1 MKLRCPRCQHKLS
14 VPDKYAGRGVRCP
27 ACNKPFNVPRIRTA
41 EQGGPDRAAL
51 DLEGLASLEA
61 QSSEMGAKELA
72 AAQAVLRQQAA
83 KAGGDRK
90 VRTCP
95 NCQKETAVDDPYL
108 EILCSHC
115 WSPIPALVKGSAP
128 GKGPVSA
135 GQTLRATRTGG
146 FYAEL
151 SSCLAYPIPA
161 MGSILTAAAAAFLAG
176 LVPLAVMTGLSHVM
190 EQGTVGTPEGVQKAD
205 LSGLAIMVL
214 GIFGAELF
222 FFAAVAMHM
231 FLDVIRASAVGTERP
246 PNLVWNPS
254 QWGNSF
260 VGYLVLVVYFAVMV
274 AGLLTLTLPDG
285 VRVLLETRDAM
296 AVMRQAGGGLLV
308 GLIVI
313 CFGIPMNLMG
323 MALGTVPQAIN
334 PVRVLRSIAQ
344 THAHY
349 VFLVLVVSV
358 YGVFFGGAFWTIVHD
373 WFLPRIG
380 GLAAGART
388 GDLVKVAMALA
399 SWGLVMAFYFY
410 GTYVLARLHGLF
422 TRSFR
427 EELAFGT
434 P

>member
-1 MKLRCPRCQHKLS
+1 
-14 VPDKYAGRGVRCP
+14 
-27 ACNKPFNVPRIRTA
+27 
-41 EQGGPDRAAL
+41 
-51 DLEGLASLEA
+51 
-61 QSSEMGAKELA
+61 
-72 AAQAVLRQQAA
+72 
-83 KAGGDRK
+83 
-90 VRTCP
+90 
-95 NCQKETAVDDPYL
+95 
-108 EILCSHC
+108 
-115 WSPIPALVKGSAP
+115 
-128 GKGPVSA
+128 
-135 GQTLRATRTGG
+135 
-146 FYAEL
+146 
-151 SSCLAYPIPA
+151 
-161 MGSILTAAAAAFLAG
+161 
-176 LVPLAVMTGLSHVM
+176 MTGLSHVM
-190 EQGTVGTPEGVQKAD
+190 EQGTVGTPEGVQKTD

-285 VRVLLETRDAM
+285 IRVLLETKDAM
-296 AVMRQAGGGLLV
+296 AVMRQAGGGLIV
-308 GLIVI
+308 GLVVI

-334 PVRVLRSIAQ
+334 PVRVLRSVAQ

-349 VFLVLVVSV
+349 VFLVMVVSV

-388 GDLVKVAMALA
+388 GDLVQVAMALA
-399 SWGLVMAFYFY
+399 TWGLVMAFYFY

-427 EELAFGT
+427 RELAFGT
-434 P
+434 C